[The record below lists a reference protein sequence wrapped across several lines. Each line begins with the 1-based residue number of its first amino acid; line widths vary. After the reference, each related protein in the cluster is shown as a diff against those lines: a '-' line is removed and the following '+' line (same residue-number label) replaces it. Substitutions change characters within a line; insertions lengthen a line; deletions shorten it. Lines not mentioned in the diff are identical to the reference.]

1 MKHLQYY
8 VDQLF
13 KEHKDNKQTNELK
26 DEILSNLEAKVAD
39 LTANG
44 MEYTQAVKVATDNI
58 SGVELL
64 IDGNT
69 RVYTNK
75 YRIEFLQIALLYFLI
90 AWVITIPL
98 RLVGMGIL
106 LNIFLLIVV
115 FVVGILF
122 FVLNAKKE
130 SYFWGQT
137 SIYNINIVMR
147 YRKIAWLI
155 WGLFVTVSI
164 LGNTAVVFGS
174 SIWFGREINI
184 TGPYQLAVL
193 VFRFL
198 LPFVFIIIPLL
209 FHAALK
215 LIRKYEVGENH
226 ENQE

>member
-1 MKHLQYY
+1 MKHLQNY

-13 KEHKDNKQTNELK
+13 KEHKDNKQTRELK

-58 SGVELL
+58 GGVELL

-69 RVYTNK
+69 RVYTNRC
-75 YRIEFLQIALLYFLI
+75 RIEFLQVALLYFLI

-98 RLVGMGIL
+98 RLVGMGIF
-106 LNIFLLIVV
+106 LNFFLLIVV
-115 FVVGILF
+115 FAVGILF

-130 SYFWGQT
+130 SHSWDKT

-164 LGNTAVVFGS
+164 LGNTAIEFGS
-174 SIWFGREINI
+174 SIWFGRAINI
-184 TGPYQLAVL
+184 TGPYQFAVL
-193 VFRFL
+193 AIRYI
-198 LPFVFIIIPLL
+198 LPFISIIIPLL

>member
-1 MKHLQYY
+1 MKHLQNY

-13 KEHKDNKQTNELK
+13 KEHKDNKQTRELK

-44 MEYTQAVKVATDNI
+44 MDYTQAVKVATENI
-58 SGVELL
+58 DSVELL

-69 RVYTNK
+69 RVYTNR
-75 YRIEFLQIALLYFLI
+75 YRIEFLQVALLYFLI

-106 LNIFLLIVV
+106 LNFFLLIVV
-115 FVVGILF
+115 FAVGILF
-122 FVLNAKKE
+122 FVLNSKKE
-130 SYFWGQT
+130 SHYWGKT
-137 SIYNINIVMR
+137 SIYNINTVMR

-164 LGNTAVVFGS
+164 LGNTAVEFGS
-174 SIWFGREINI
+174 NIWFGRAINI
-184 TGPYQLAVL
+184 TGPYQFAVL
-193 VFRFL
+193 VIRYV
-198 LPFVFIIIPLL
+198 LPFVSIIIPLL
-209 FHAALK
+209 FPAALK
-215 LIRKYEVGENH
+215 LIRKYEVGEHH